1 MKPTSAN
8 SKIPKVIRML
18 EMTGVN
24 AFYGSIQ
31 ALWDVS
37 FRVEEGEIVTL
48 LGSNG
53 SGKSTAIHVA
63 QGLLRP
69 ASGETRFKGEVIQRL
84 SLHQVVE
91 RGLCL
96 VPEERHLFPF
106 MSVLENLELGAYP
119 RKARVVREE
128 TLEWVLSLFPI
139 LQKRKKQRT
148 HTLSGGEQQMVA
160 IGRGLMAKPSLLMM
174 DEPSLGLAPLI
185 VAELFRTI
193 SEINQHGLSILLVE
207 QNARH
212 ALTLAQ
218 RAYVMETGRI
228 TREGSGKELLADP
241 SIRAVYLGM

>member
-1 MKPTSAN
+1 
-8 SKIPKVIRML
+8 ML
-18 EMTGVN
+18 ELTGVN

-37 FRVEEGEIVTL
+37 LRVEEGEIVTL

-53 SGKSTAIHVA
+53 AGKSTAIQVA
-63 QGLLRP
+63 QGLVRP
-69 ASGETRFKGEVIQRL
+69 ASGEARFKGEVIQRL
-84 SLHQVVE
+84 RPHQVVE
-91 RGLCL
+91 KGLCL

-119 RKARVVREE
+119 RKARAVREE
-128 TLEWVLSLFPI
+128 TLQWVFGLFPF
-139 LQKRKKQRT
+139 LQKRKMQRT

-185 VAELFRTI
+185 VAELFKTI
-193 SEINQHGLSILLVE
+193 SEINTHGLSILLVE
-207 QNARH
+207 QNARQ
-212 ALTLAQ
+212 ALTLAR

-228 TREGSGKELLADP
+228 AREGSGRELLTDP
-241 SIRAVYLGM
+241 SIRAAYLGM

>member
-1 MKPTSAN
+1 
-8 SKIPKVIRML
+8 ML
-18 EMTGVN
+18 EMAGVS

-37 FRVEEGEIVTL
+37 FRVREGEIVTL

-53 SGKSTAIHVA
+53 AGKSTAINVA
-63 QGLLRP
+63 QGLIRP
-69 ASGETRFKGEVIQRL
+69 ASGEIRFLGEIIQRL
-84 SLHQVVE
+84 SPHQVVE

-96 VPEERHLFPF
+96 VPEERHLFPH

-119 RKARVVREE
+119 RKARIVRKQ
-128 TLEWVLSLFPI
+128 TLQWIFELFPI
-139 LQKRKKQRT
+139 LHNRKKQKT

-174 DEPSLGLAPLI
+174 DEPSLGLAPLL

-193 SEINQHGLSILLVE
+193 SEINVHGLSILLVE
-207 QNARH
+207 QNAQH
-212 ALTLAQ
+212 ALALAD
-218 RAYVMETGRI
+218 RAYVMETGKV

-241 SIRAVYLGM
+241 TIRSAYLGM

>member
-1 MKPTSAN
+1 
-8 SKIPKVIRML
+8 ML
-18 EMTGVN
+18 EIVGIE
-24 AFYGSIQ
+24 ACYGSIQ

-37 FRVEEGEIVTL
+37 FRVDQGEVVTI

-53 SGKSTAIHVA
+53 AGKSTAIHVA
-63 QGLLRP
+63 QGLIRP
-69 ASGETRFKGEVIQRL
+69 TSGETRFLGEVIQRL
-84 SLHQVVE
+84 SPHQVVE

-96 VPEERHLFPF
+96 VPEARHLFPH

-128 TLEWVLSLFPI
+128 TLQWIYNLFPI
-139 LQKRKKQRT
+139 LQRRKKQRAG
-148 HTLSGGEQQMVA
+148 TLSGGEQQMVA

-185 VAELFRTI
+185 VAELFRII
-193 SEINQHGLSILLVE
+193 SEINEHGLSILLVE

-212 ALTLAQ
+212 ALSLAS

-228 TREGSGKELLADP
+228 THEGSGKELLADP
-241 SIRAVYLGM
+241 SIRTAYLGM

>member
-1 MKPTSAN
+1 
-8 SKIPKVIRML
+8 ML
-18 EMTGVN
+18 ELTGVN

-37 FRVEEGEIVTL
+37 FRVEAGEIVTL

-53 SGKSTAIHVA
+53 AGKSTAIQVA
-63 QGLLRP
+63 QGLVRP
-69 ASGETRFKGEVIQRL
+69 ASGEARFEGEVVQRL
-84 SLHQVVE
+84 SPHQVVE

-119 RKARVVREE
+119 RKARAVREE
-128 TLEWVLSLFPI
+128 TLEWVFGLFPI
-139 LQKRKKQRT
+139 LRKRKIQRT

-185 VAELFRTI
+185 VAQLFKTI
-193 SEINQHGLSILLVE
+193 SEINTHGLSILLVE

-212 ALTLAQ
+212 ALTLAR

-228 TREGSGKELLADP
+228 TREGSGRELLTDP
-241 SIRAVYLGM
+241 SIHAAYLGM